1 MVVNPKTKPKTAA
14 IKLPAVPKYV
24 ALAVVEKRT
33 ASKAPAP
40 MAMALRAKRS
50 EKWNWESPNSFC
62 KIKGVEEI

>member
-33 ASKAPAP
+33 ARKAPAP
-40 MAMALRAKRS
+40 MAMAFKAKRS
-50 EKWNWESPNSFC
+50 KKWNRERPYT
-62 KIKGVEEI
+62 I